1 MMRKFFMLVL
11 SFVLVSF
18 GSVAFAAKSAPKT
31 SVPDYAKVVQKGV
44 DYNKCYE
51 CHDTIKELRGM
62 GKHSKLACENC
73 HGNID
78 AHLKEPTNHPTVYT
92 EWQTCGK
99 CHKEQFESFM
109 QVNKHR
115 PARDEKSQ
123 LTNRSPNPFWDKL
136 MMGHGFTKEHALTRS
151 HPFAL
156 LDQILVDRAAG
167 GRFQPKNG
175 WMYVNEGPKKVWDVI
190 VDTQPGSK
198 DHKVYMKQTAAALNP
213 VCFQCKTQDHILD
226 WAYLGDPNAGAPFS
240 RKSNP
245 VEMINSKKMQ
255 HGLTCYICHDPH
267 AAKPRIVR
275 DGLIAAL
282 TRPEAD
288 TLWHK
293 DPNRTQIKVI
303 DMGMRGYTRKI
314 ALLEKYDSKLQCGQC
329 HVEYVCNP
337 GFERKSGKP
346 VTFDDA
352 RTNHFPYKD
361 VFTMYEHYVNQID
374 FTDYIHPLT
383 GAKLIK
389 FQHPEA
395 ESFYNSKHDKA
406 GAGCDTCHTPKVK
419 DKKTGKVY
427 TSHFAVTPKHNLKAS
442 CLSGNCH
449 KGWTEEDA
457 KYAIDSVK
465 AYIKGKMRK
474 AEFWLSTLIDK
485 IVEGKNADLPADV
498 IAKAQDYHVKAHFLW
513 EWWTAENSDGF
524 HNPTMARES
533 LAQSIDAS
541 MAGVKLIDEALKA
554 KKAAVQ
560 QSQAQK

>member
-1 MMRKFFMLVL
+1 MKKVLMLVL
-11 SFVLVSF
+11 SLLLVVFS
-18 GSVAFAAKSAPKT
+18 GSVFAKTTAKSASGAT
-31 SVPDYAKVVQKGV
+31 PDYMKVVSKGV

-73 HGNID
+73 HGNIE

-92 EWQTCGK
+92 EWQACGK

-109 QVNKHR
+109 HVSKHR

-123 LTNRSPNPFWDKL
+123 LTNRAPNPFWDKL

-156 LDQILVDRAAG
+156 LDQVLVDRAAG

-175 WMYVNEGPKKVWDVI
+175 WMYVNEGPKKIWDVI
-190 VDTQPGSK
+190 VDTQPGS
-198 DHKVYMKQTAAALNP
+198 DHKVFMKQTAAAVNP

-226 WAYLGDPNAGAPFS
+226 WAYLGDPNVGAPFS

-245 VEMINSKKMQ
+245 TAMIQSKKLQ
-255 HGLTCYICHDPH
+255 HAMNCYICHDPH
-267 AAKPRIVR
+267 AAKPRVVR

-282 TRPEAD
+282 TRPKAD

-293 DPNRTQIKVI
+293 DPNHTNIKVI

-314 ALLEKYDSKLQCGQC
+314 AILDKYDTRLQCGQC

-337 GFERKSGKP
+337 GSERTTGKAVGYDSP
-346 VTFDDA
+346 L
-352 RTNHFPYKD
+352 TNHFPYKD
-361 VFTMYEHYVNQID
+361 VLSMYDHYVNQLN
-374 FTDYIHPLT
+374 FTDYVHPLT
-383 GAKLIK
+383 GAKLVK
-389 FQHPEA
+389 FQHPES
-395 ESFYNSKHDKA
+395 ETYYNSKHAKV
-406 GAGCDTCHTPKVK
+406 GAGCDTCHMPKVQ
-419 DKKTGKVY
+419 DKKTKKVY
-427 TSHFAVTPKHNLKAS
+427 TYHNAVTPKHDIKAS
-442 CLSGNCH
+442 CLTAKCH
-449 KGWTEEDA
+449 SNWTEEDA

-498 IAKAQDYHVKAHFLW
+498 IAKAQDYHVKAHILW

-541 MAGVKLIDEALKA
+541 MAGVKLIDDALKA
-554 KKAAVQ
+554 K
-560 QSQAQK
+560 

>member
-1 MMRKFFMLVL
+1 MRRFFLLVL
-11 SFVLVSF
+11 SFMLVSF
-18 GSVAFAAKSAPKT
+18 GSVVFAAKTAPKQAA
-31 SVPDYAKVVQKGV
+31 PDYAKVVKKGV

-62 GKHSKLACENC
+62 GKHSNLACENC

-78 AHLKEPTNHPTVYT
+78 AHLKDSTNHPTVYT
-92 EWQTCGK
+92 EWQACGK

-109 QVNKHR
+109 TVSKHR

-123 LTNRSPNPFWDKL
+123 ITNRAPNPYWDKL
-136 MMGHGFTKEHALTRS
+136 MMGHAFTKEHALTRS
-151 HPFAL
+151 HPFML
-156 LDQILVDRAAG
+156 LDQVLVDRAAG

-175 WMYVNEGPKKVWDVI
+175 WMYVNEKPQKIWDVI
-190 VDTQPGSK
+190 VDTQPGSE
-198 DHKVYMKQTAAALNP
+198 HKAFMKQTAAAVNP

-226 WAYLGDPNAGAPFS
+226 WAYLGDPNTSAPFN

-245 VEMINSKKMQ
+245 TAMIQSKKMQ
-255 HGLTCYICHDPH
+255 HGLNCYQCHDPH

-275 DGLIAAL
+275 DALIAAL

-293 DPNRTQIKVI
+293 DPSHTNFKVI

-314 ALLEKYDSKLQCGQC
+314 AILEKYDSRLLCGQC

-337 GFERKSGKP
+337 GEDRNTGAKIGYDSP
-346 VTFDDA
+346 L
-352 RTNHFPYKD
+352 TNHFPYKD
-361 VFTMYEHYVNQID
+361 VLQLYDHYVNQLH
-374 FTDYIHPLT
+374 FTDFIHPLT
-383 GAKLIK
+383 GAKLVK
-389 FQHPEA
+389 FQHPES
-395 ESFYNSKHDKA
+395 ETFYNSKHAKA
-406 GAGCDTCHTPKVK
+406 GAGCDSCHTPKVK

-427 TSHFAVTPKHNLKAS
+427 TSHYAVTPKHDLKAS
-442 CLSGNCH
+442 CLTSKCH
-449 KGWTEEDA
+449 SNWTEEDA

-474 AEFWLSTLIDK
+474 AEFWLDRLIDK

-498 IAKAQDYHVKAHFLW
+498 IAKAQDYHVKAHILW
-513 EWWTAENSDGF
+513 EYWTAENSDGF
-524 HNPTMARES
+524 HNPELARES

-541 MAGVKLIDEALKA
+541 MAGVKLIDDALKA
-554 KKAAVQ
+554 KKASAQ
-560 QSQAQK
+560 QTQAQK

>member
-1 MMRKFFMLVL
+1 MMKKVFLLVL
-11 SFVLVSF
+11 SFMLVSF
-18 GSVAFAAKSAPKT
+18 GGVAFAAKSTPKSST
-31 SVPDYAKVVQKGV
+31 PDYAKVVKKGV
-44 DYNKCYE
+44 DFKQCYE

-62 GKHSKLACENC
+62 GKHSNLACENC
-73 HGNID
+73 HGNIE

-92 EWQTCGK
+92 EWQACGK

-109 QVNKHR
+109 TVSKHR

-151 HPFAL
+151 HPFML
-156 LDQILVDRAAG
+156 LDQVLVDRAAG

-175 WMYVNEGPKKVWDVI
+175 WMYVNEKPQKIWDII
-190 VDTQPGSK
+190 VDTQPGSE
-198 DHKVYMKQTAAALNP
+198 HKAFMKQTAAAVNP

-226 WAYLGDPNAGAPFS
+226 WAYLGDPNTSAPFS

-245 VEMINSKKMQ
+245 TAMIQSKKLQ
-255 HGLTCYICHDPH
+255 HGLNCYTCHDPH
-267 AAKPRIVR
+267 ATKPRIVR
-275 DGLIAAL
+275 DALIAAL

-293 DPNRTQIKVI
+293 DPNRTNIKVI

-314 ALLEKYDSKLQCGQC
+314 AILEKYDSRLLCGQC

-337 GFERKSGKP
+337 GEDRNTGAKIGYDSP
-346 VTFDDA
+346 L
-352 RTNHFPYKD
+352 TNHFPYKD
-361 VFTMYEHYVNQID
+361 ALQLYDHYVNQLH
-374 FTDYIHPLT
+374 FTDFIHPLT
-383 GAKLIK
+383 GAKLVK
-389 FQHPEA
+389 FQHPES
-395 ESFYNSKHDKA
+395 ETFYNSKHAKA
-406 GAGCDTCHTPKVK
+406 GAGCDSCHTPKVK

-427 TSHFAVTPKHNLKAS
+427 TSHYAVTPKHDIKAS
-442 CLSGNCH
+442 CLTSKCH
-449 KGWTEEDA
+449 SNWTEEDA

-474 AEFWLSTLIDK
+474 AEFWLDRLIDK

-498 IAKAQDYHVKAHFLW
+498 IAKAQDYHVRAHILW
-513 EWWTAENSDGF
+513 EYWTAENSDGF
-524 HNPTMARES
+524 HNPEMARES

-554 KKAAVQ
+554 KKASAQ
-560 QSQAQK
+560 QTQAQK